1 MKVYFIGAGPGDPEL
16 LTLKAYHYLTK
27 AKCCIWAGSLINPQI
42 MKLVP
47 KDCIIHD
54 SATMSLDDILSVIKE
69 YALKEVDVVRLHT
82 GEPSIFGAIS
92 EQMDRLDLLNIDYD
106 VIPGI
111 SSFQAAAAA
120 LKTELTAPEVS
131 QVVILGRVAGRT
143 PVPESQSLEN
153 LAATGSTLCLFL
165 SIGQME
171 TIANKLTNYY
181 GPECPI
187 AVIYR
192 ASWPDQVIIKGT
204 LADVSEKVKLSGI
217 TKTAMII
224 VGHAMK
230 RPLKH
235 ASLLYDKYFTH
246 EYRQGLEK

>member
-16 LTLKAYHYLTK
+16 LTIKAHRHLTN

-42 MKLVP
+42 MELVP
-47 KDCIIHD
+47 DDCAVYD
-54 SATMSLDDILSVIKE
+54 SAGMSLDEIIEVIQEFADKDIDVI
-69 YALKEVDVVRLHT
+69 RLHT
-82 GEPSIFGAIS
+82 GEPAIFGAIN
-92 EQMDRLDLLNIDYD
+92 EQMDCLDNIGVEFD

-131 QVVILGRVAGRT
+131 QTVVLGRVAGRT
-143 PVPESQSLEN
+143 PVPDSQCLEN
-153 LAATGSTLCLFL
+153 LASTGSTLCLFL
-165 SIGQME
+165 SVGQMDK
-171 TIANKLTNYY
+171 ISSKLTEYY
-181 GPECPI
+181 GAECPA

-192 ASWPDQVIIKGT
+192 ASWPDQLVIKGS
-204 LADVSEKVKLSGI
+204 LGDIAQKVDDAEI
-217 TKTAMII
+217 TKTAMIV
-224 VGHAMK
+224 VGHALK

-246 EYRQGLEK
+246 EYRQGVEK